1 MSELNQA
8 ILDHFADTPERL
20 SAYQLGLALS
30 DLTWLPRKPEPGTQ
44 GSAATRP
51 SALVGLF
58 SRAQLATTKTLLS
71 GAGSQLPAS
80 AAAIVSQSLDN
91 WADWLDVN
99 AASFTEAGADAW
111 SAKADVV
118 LGALRVQGWVWYSV
132 LIADPEVSAAPSMG
146 AWVQA
151 GSSIAR
157 ATAKI
162 SGVVLR
168 RFWPLVL
175 IALVVLGGLLALV
188 IVNLS
193 GASQVWASLA
203 TVAAVVGASG
213 VGVGS
218 GVSSAFDGV
227 GYEIWTAAKLDASAW
242 NVTWLPAMTST
253 TAERV
258 RLDSRGVAAPQDQE
272 EPRQSGSRVSICLM
286 PDTEDTNAAVWKS
299 DIGVSF
305 WKSTQADRERR
316 RAGQRTLLAE
326 LLPFAADE
334 PFTVVDLGAGT
345 GAAAR
350 IILDHYPA
358 AHAILADFSA
368 QMMAQGEVELKP
380 YEGRYTYVEFD
391 LTKAGGWPAGIPDPV
406 DAAISSL
413 SVHHLNDARKQTLF
427 AEILRH
433 LAPGGWYL
441 NYDPVLPPDA
451 VVEEAWLRAG
461 DRRDP
466 TAADKRVHRTQEEQF
481 RYENHVRYMIPLE
494 PAARLP
500 ARGGLR
506 GRGRVLEGP
515 RLRHLRRQA
524 AYRLTLGRHACTP
537 AMNMSTPTS

>member
-8 ILDHFADTPERL
+8 ILDEFADTPERL

-44 GSAATRP
+44 GSAASRP
-51 SALVGLF
+51 SALISLF
-58 SRAQLATTKTLLS
+58 SRPQLAATKTLLS
-71 GAGSQLPAS
+71 GAGSQLPTS

-99 AASFTEAGADAW
+99 ASSFTASGADAW
-111 SAKADVV
+111 SDKADVV
-118 LGALRVQGWVWYSV
+118 LDALRVQGWVWYSV
-132 LIADPEVSAAPSMG
+132 LIADPDVSAAPSMG
-146 AWVQA
+146 AWIQA
-151 GSSIAR
+151 ASSIAR

-175 IALVVLGGLLALV
+175 LALAVLGGLLALV

-203 TVAAVVGASG
+203 TVAAVISASG
-213 VGVGS
+213 VGIGS

-227 GYEIWTAAKLDASAW
+227 GYEIWGAAKRDASAW
-242 NVTWLPAMTST
+242 NITWLPAMTST
-253 TAERV
+253 AVQRA
-258 RLDSRGVAAPQDQE
+258 RLDSRGVAAPRIRKNLD
-272 EPRQSGSRVSICLM
+272 SGASRATRGVSICFM

-326 LLPFAADE
+326 LLPFAADQ

-358 AHAILADFSA
+358 AHAILADFSP

-380 YEGRYTYVEFD
+380 YEGRYTLRRVRPD
-391 LTKAGGWPAGIPDPV
+391 QGGRLAG
-406 DAAISSL
+406 
-413 SVHHLNDARKQTLF
+413 
-427 AEILRH
+427 RH
-433 LAPGGWYL
+433 PRPGG
-441 NYDPVLPPDA
+441 
-451 VVEEAWLRAG
+451 
-461 DRRDP
+461 RRDQLAVGASSQRRPQAVAVRGDPAP
-466 TAADKRVHRTQEEQF
+466 TW
-481 RYENHVRYMIPLE
+481 P
-494 PAARLP
+494 PAA
-500 ARGGLR
+500 G
-506 GRGRVLEGP
+506 
-515 RLRHLRRQA
+515 
-524 AYRLTLGRHACTP
+524 T
-537 AMNMSTPTS
+537 